1 MLQQSNHPI
10 DLLCV
15 HTKLYNLGVRVR
27 TTKTGSSSTAV
38 QVVRYEYGR
47 TIVVKHFGSAKEK
60 SKIIQLKQKA
70 LDWITKTTCQQ
81 SFFPK
86 EPSFDPLFTQYQ
98 YLGVKYTFLLEV
110 LTQIFTRFGFKR
122 LENKLLL
129 DLVLI
134 RIVEPSSKLRSR
146 TLLSELF
153 GRDYDLTFIYRSLKS
168 FSLKKGD
175 VEKILIDFARDKLN
189 FDFSFV
195 LYDVT
200 TLYFESF
207 KQDET
212 EDGLRKNGFSKDN
225 KPEQPQIIIGLLV
238 NGDGFPLT
246 FSVFPG
252 NKFEGHTLI
261 PVLSDLCQKYQIGT
275 LTVVA
280 DSAMISEEN
289 IKALQNNKLSFI
301 VGARLG
307 YLSQDVVTN
316 ISQTLQQTDEATVRL
331 PWKKGFLIC
340 EFSSKRYAKDKSDT
354 EKQIT
359 KAQLVLDGK
368 RQTKRLKF
376 LTGEKATQT
385 LNQQLIQRTKLLWGI
400 KGYFTDLALPD
411 TEIINHYHNLW
422 QVEKSFRMSK
432 SDLLMRPVYH
442 FKKEAI
448 EAHVLICV
456 MALAVAKFMELKSG
470 KSIRVIL
477 ETLKKVTD
485 AKVLNIATQ
494 EEALWRSVIPEETKQ
509 LLKNLGLTY

>member
-1 MLQQSNHPI
+1 LLQQPNHPTG
-10 DLLCV
+10 LLFV
-15 HTKLYNLGVRVR
+15 RTKLYNLRVRVR

-38 QVVRYEYGR
+38 QVVRYEYGK
-47 TIVVKHFGSAKEK
+47 TIVVKHFGSAREK
-60 SKIIQLKQKA
+60 GEVLQLKREA
-70 LDWITKTTCQQ
+70 LDWITRTTHRQ

-86 EPSFDPLFTQYQ
+86 EPSFDPLFTKYQ
-98 YLGVKYTFLLEV
+98 HLGVKYTFLSEV
-110 LTQIFTRFGFKR
+110 LSQMFTVFGFDK

-153 GRDYDLTFIYRSLKS
+153 GRDYDLTFIYKSLKS

-175 VEKILIDFARDKLN
+175 AEKMLIDFARDKLN

-207 KQDET
+207 KQDE
-212 EDGLRKNGFSKDN
+212 EEEGLRKNGFSKDN

-238 NGDGFPLT
+238 NGNGFPLT

-261 PVLSDLCQKYQIGT
+261 PALSGLCQKYQIGT

-289 IKALQNNKLSFI
+289 IKALQNTKLSFI

-307 YLSQDVVTN
+307 YLNQDTVTS
-316 ISQTLQQTDEATVRL
+316 ISQKLQQTDGAAMRL
-331 PWKKGFLIC
+331 PWKRVFLIC

-359 KAQLVLDGK
+359 RAQLVLDGK
-368 RQTKRLKF
+368 RPTKRLKF
-376 LTGEKATQT
+376 LTGEKAAQI
-385 LNQQLIQRTKLLWGI
+385 LNQKLIDRTKLLWGI

-411 TEIINHYHNLW
+411 MEIIKRYHNLW

-477 ETLKKVTD
+477 DALKKVTD
-485 AKVLNIATQ
+485 ARVLNIST
-494 EEALWRSVIPEETKQ
+494 
-509 LLKNLGLTY
+509 